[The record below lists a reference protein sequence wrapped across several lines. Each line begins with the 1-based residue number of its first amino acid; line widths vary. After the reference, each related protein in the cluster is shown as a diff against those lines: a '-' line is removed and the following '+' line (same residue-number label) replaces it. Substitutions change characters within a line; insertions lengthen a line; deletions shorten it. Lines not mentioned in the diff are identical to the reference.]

1 MALTVMDRFRPLRN
15 LWGGEMP
22 TLEVHCEAATTWS
35 QGALIISDTGYAIQ
49 AADAPAPAVI
59 LGIARHPVV
68 ADETTGLIIPA
79 LPGITFWGR
88 LATGATGTTVVSAVE
103 DRYVSGDAAAYDIYL
118 GAVDVYFLN
127 EAATANPQAVI
138 INFIDPIGTAFGAV
152 EWTFGSSAF
161 NAVA

>member
-22 TLEVHCEAATTWS
+22 TLEVHCESATTWS
-35 QGALIISDTGYAIQ
+35 KGALVVSAGGYAV
-49 AADAPAPAVI
+49 AGADAPAVATI
-59 LGIARHPVV
+59 LGIALEPNV
-68 ADETTGLIIPA
+68 AGNTDRLIVPA

-88 LATGATGTTVVSAVE
+88 LATGATGTTVASAVE